1 MKNLS
6 VFLILTVV
14 LAVRCQ
20 EDLISTILN
29 NANVEEACKW
39 IKDQQLEDK
48 CFDQLKEICANDT
61 FRVRS

>member
-6 VFLILTVV
+6 VLLILTVV

-39 IKDQQLEDK
+39 IKDQQLEDE